1 MSGSSTSAAARA
13 EATTQ
18 GANAR
23 PAVVAFLAD
32 EESEAALRGGLGPL
46 VEEMQLRRGT
56 AATAARAMEREPT
69 PRVLIVDVAGI
80 EDPSATLDALAA
92 VCEPDVRVLVVGDRE
107 DLAFY
112 RRLTQGLGVQEYLYK
127 PLTRDNVARLFG
139 AAIAGAVSSRESNGR
154 GGRLISVC
162 SARGGAGATTIATNL
177 ALAVAST
184 SRGHVGLLDLH
195 LRGGTVAL
203 GLGVRPGAGLRV
215 ALEQPE
221 RADSLFLE
229 RAAIPVAERVRVIA
243 ADEPIETDTVA
254 TPESLEHFLALLR
267 DRFNNILV
275 DLPMPPGPVER
286 AVIAASRQ
294 VLIVFG
300 PDVGGLRDAIAMKR
314 FIVSQGTGTHPIM
327 VLNRMGLPGGLTP
340 KLIEEGLQGKP
351 DYVIPFMPKPLLRA
365 FNLGLPAFKESPP
378 FAKALGPLVREV
390 SGVAQKRSGGLFG
403 LFGGG
408 ERRA

>member
-1 MSGSSTSAAARA
+1 MSGASAVPRTEPAAVA
-13 EATTQ
+13 S
-18 GANAR
+18 NR
-23 PAVVAFLAD
+23 PAVVAFLSD
-32 EESEAALRGGLGPL
+32 EDSEAALRGGLGPL

-69 PRVLIVDVAGI
+69 PRVLIVDVSGM
-80 EDPSATLDALAA
+80 EDPSATLDSLAA

-139 AAIAGAVSSRESNGR
+139 AAIAGAVTARESTGR
-154 GGRLISVC
+154 GGRLISVI
-162 SARGGAGATTIATNL
+162 SARGGSGATTIATSI
-177 ALAVAST
+177 ALSVAGS

-203 GLGVRPGAGLRV
+203 GLGVRPGAGLKV
-215 ALEQPE
+215 ALEHPE

-243 ADEPIETDTVA
+243 ADEPIEADTVA
-254 TPESLEHFLALLR
+254 TPESLEHFLTLLR
-267 DRFNNILV
+267 DRFNTILV

-286 AVIAASRQ
+286 AVLAASRQ

-300 PDVGGLRDAIAMKR
+300 PDVGGLRDALALKR
-314 FIVSQGTGTHPIM
+314 YVISQGTGAHPIM
-327 VLNRMGLPGGLTP
+327 VLNRDGIPGGLTR
-340 KLIEEGLQGKP
+340 KLVEEGLQTKP
-351 DYVIPFMPKPLLRA
+351 DYVVPFMPKPLLRA
-365 FNLGLPAFKESPP
+365 FNLGLPAVKESPA
-378 FAKALGPLVREV
+378 FARALGPLVREV
-390 SGVAQKRSGGLFG
+390 SGVALKRKAGLFG
-403 LFGGG
+403 LFGGD
-408 ERRA
+408 RRT

>member
-1 MSGSSTSAAARA
+1 MSGTSAAPRT
-13 EATTQ
+13 EPATV
-18 GANAR
+18 ASNR

-46 VEEMQLRRGT
+46 VEEMQVRRGT
-56 AATAARAMEREPT
+56 AATAARAMEREAT
-69 PRVLIVDVAGI
+69 PRVLIVDVAGM
-80 EDPSATLDALAA
+80 EDPSATLDSLAA

-139 AAIAGAVSSRESNGR
+139 AAIAGAVTTREANGR
-154 GGRLISVC
+154 GGRLISVI
-162 SARGGAGATTIATNL
+162 SARGGAGATTIATNI
-177 ALAVAST
+177 ALSVAGS

-203 GLGVRPGAGLRV
+203 GLGVRPGAGLKV
-215 ALEQPE
+215 ALEHPE

-254 TPESLEHFLALLR
+254 TPDSLEHFLTLLR
-267 DRFNNILV
+267 DRFNTILV

-286 AVIAASRQ
+286 AVLGASRQ

-300 PDVGGLRDAIAMKR
+300 PDVGGLRDALALKR
-314 FIVSQGTGTHPIM
+314 FVISQGTGAHPIM
-327 VLNRMGLPGGLTP
+327 VLNRDGMPGALTQ
-340 KLIEEGLQGKP
+340 KLVEEGLQGKP

-365 FNLGLPAFKESPP
+365 FNLGLPAVKESQA
-378 FAKALGPLVREV
+378 FARALGPLVREV
-390 SGVAQKRSGGLFG
+390 SGVAQKRTGGLFG

-408 ERRA
+408 DRRA